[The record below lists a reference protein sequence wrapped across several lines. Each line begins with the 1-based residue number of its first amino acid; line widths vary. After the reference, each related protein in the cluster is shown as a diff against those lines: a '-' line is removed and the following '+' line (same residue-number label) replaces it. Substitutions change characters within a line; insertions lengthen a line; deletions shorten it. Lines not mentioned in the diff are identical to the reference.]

1 LKLHSYFGGNYLK
14 NSNDPPSHP
23 HRIPRYKG
31 MKKKI
36 LSDYA
41 AFFGLAEDEIRQFS
55 RLLEDERGFRSAVDE
70 TCEHLANV
78 ILPQIADG
86 VLCRH
91 LLRWRAVS
99 KGNACFGRGVAT
111 RKVALAMAV
120 VISDCAEREVFE
132 GNGHSPDGDNS

>member
-1 LKLHSYFGGNYLK
+1 MTETF
-14 NSNDPPSHP
+14 
-23 HRIPRYKG
+23 I
-31 MKKKI
+31 
-36 LSDYA
+36 SDYA
-41 AFFGLAEDEIRQFS
+41 AFFGFSDVETQQFS
-55 RLLEDERGFRSAVDE
+55 RLLSDDCGFQSAVNE

-78 ILPQIADG
+78 LMPQIADG

-120 VISDCAEREVFE
+120 VISDCAEREFFG
-132 GNGHSPDGDNS
+132 GNGHSSDRDNS

>member
-1 LKLHSYFGGNYLK
+1 MTQTF
-14 NSNDPPSHP
+14 
-23 HRIPRYKG
+23 I
-31 MKKKI
+31 
-36 LSDYA
+36 SDYA
-41 AFFGLAEDEIRQFS
+41 AFFGFSDDEKYQFS
-55 RLLEDERGFRSAVDE
+55 RLVSDDCGFQSAVNE

-78 ILPQIADG
+78 LMPQIGDRI
-86 VLCRH
+86 LCRH

-132 GNGHSPDGDNS
+132 GNRHSSDGDNS